1 MSRFW
6 MAASALT
13 VVLATLLVR
22 ATAANQAGSGTPGS
36 FTGQVVSAAGA
47 LVVGGAASNPGHPVA
62 GATVHLVPVTAID
75 VSTRMTASAIYAP
88 PFTAE
93 AYDEPL
99 EDAIRIRGREFP
111 QSRTNARGGFAI
123 ANVPDG
129 RYFIHVTPGP
139 NDTEHLPGGDR
150 SRQSYA
156 LSDIRGRSMT
166 IELSSRPSASAR

>member
-1 MSRFW
+1 MKRIRATGRFW

-13 VVLATLLVR
+13 VVLAALMGR
-22 ATAANQAGSGTPGS
+22 ARAANQAGQGSRLTSS
-36 FTGQVVSAAGA
+36 FTGQGGSAAGG
-47 LVVGGAASNPGHPVA
+47 LVVGGAATNPGHPVV

-75 VSTRMTASAIYAP
+75 VSSRMTASAIYAAP
-88 PFTAE
+88 YPAE

-99 EDAIRIRGREFP
+99 EDAIRLRGKEFP
-111 QSRTNARGGFAI
+111 QSTTNARGDFVI

-129 RYFIHVTPGP
+129 RYFIHVTPAS

-156 LSDIRGRSMT
+156 ASDVRGQSMT
-166 IELSSRPSASAR
+166 IKV